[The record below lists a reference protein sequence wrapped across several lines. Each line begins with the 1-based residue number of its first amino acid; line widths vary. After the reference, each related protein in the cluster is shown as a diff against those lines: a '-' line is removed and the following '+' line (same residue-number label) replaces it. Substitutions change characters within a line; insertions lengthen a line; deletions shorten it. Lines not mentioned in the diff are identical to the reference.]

1 MEVRLQ
7 GLDLYEVEAIQF
19 DGTNSDE
26 ICQFMMEHEPETE
39 IDGALIHR
47 GQNKKLMVT
56 VVFRSGE
63 TMSIENKEWLAYNET
78 PYGNQ
83 SHFFVMSDDER
94 KNRFKVEEE

>member
-26 ICQFMMEHEPETE
+26 VCQFMMEREPETE
-39 IDGALIHR
+39 IEGALIHR
-47 GQNKKLMVT
+47 GQNRKMMMT
-56 VVFRSGE
+56 VVFRSGG
-63 TMSIENKEWLAYNET
+63 TMCLGNKEWLAYNET

-83 SHFFVMSDDER
+83 SHFFVMNDEER
-94 KNRFKVEEE
+94 KDRFKEVEE

>member
-7 GLDLYEVEAIQF
+7 GVDLYVVEAIQF

-39 IDGALIHR
+39 IDEAFIQGLGARRVAVIVCHSAPTLYIR
-47 GQNKKLMVT
+47 
-56 VVFRSGE
+56 
-63 TMSIENKEWLAYNET
+63 NKEWLAYNET

-83 SHFFVMSDDER
+83 SHFFIMSNEER
-94 KNRFKVEEE
+94 KDRFKVKEE

>member
-26 ICQFMMEHEPETE
+26 ICQFMIEHEPETE
-39 IDGALIHR
+39 IDGAFIQGLGARKVAVIVCHSAPALYI
-47 GQNKKLMVT
+47 GNKK
-56 VVFRSGE
+56 
-63 TMSIENKEWLAYNET
+63 WLAYNET

-83 SHFFVMSDDER
+83 SHFFIMSDEER